1 VSINKENL
9 RKLQSANSASMCT
22 SVAKEGKKEATE
34 VVKFDQIFSLCTV
47 EKQTIFIKKPGFGNL
62 AKKRYIANKH

>member
-1 VSINKENL
+1 MNKENL

-34 VVKFDQIFSLCTV
+34 VVKFDQIVSLCYG
-47 EKQTIFIKKPGFGNL
+47 IL
-62 AKKRYIANKH
+62 